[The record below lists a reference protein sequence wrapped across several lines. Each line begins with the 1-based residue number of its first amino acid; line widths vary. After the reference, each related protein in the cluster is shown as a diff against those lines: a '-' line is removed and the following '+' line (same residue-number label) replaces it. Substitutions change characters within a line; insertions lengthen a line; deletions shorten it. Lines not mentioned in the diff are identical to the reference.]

1 MQRQIDELQRQL
13 NPASETDGKLRRQ
26 LLLQAY
32 EANLT
37 DLLVTQHFKEQSS
50 YVRLVQRQID
60 ELKRQLT
67 NAPAASTNELAGNLN
82 ARLDAARAILAF
94 PERDKALAAVARD
107 AARSGNAAIVKRA
120 LSQITAF
127 DSRDAAARDA
137 TRALAKDGHRAEA
150 LEIAR
155 TITSFVERDAA
166 LQELA
171 K

>member
-1 MQRQIDELQRQL
+1 LYAL
-13 NPASETDGKLRRQ
+13 NHRNPVEG
-26 LLLQAY
+26 
-32 EANLT
+32 
-37 DLLVTQHFKEQSS
+37 
-50 YVRLVQRQID
+50 QID

-94 PERDKALAAVARD
+94 PERDKALAGLAHD
-107 AARSGNAAIVKRA
+107 AARLGDAATAKRA
-120 LSQITAF
+120 LSQITGF
-127 DSRDAAARDA
+127 NSRDAAARDA
-137 TRALAKDGHRAEA
+137 VRVLAKDGHRAEA

-171 K
+171 Q